1 MLCILL
7 NIKLSFEARQDQIS
21 TNGRGRGPRSTMLTC
36 ANLSSLP
43 GLLPGTHISCPG
55 MVVFLV
61 CSRTRSTFFF
71 TCFCF
76 VVEAAIVRM
85 SERYGLGDTAM
96 LEKVDKLFACGVG
109 DLVNLPQIV
118 VVGDQSSGKS
128 SVLEGLIKKPIPRDS
143 GLCTRFATQIV
154 FRRAVEE
161 RVVVSIVP
169 SLESSQEHRQ
179 SIEAW
184 GREVADLDTNTF
196 SKIMQEVCES
206 VRAYENLCSQCIGAR
221 ADGSHR

>member
-1 MLCILL
+1 
-7 NIKLSFEARQDQIS
+7 
-21 TNGRGRGPRSTMLTC
+21 
-36 ANLSSLP
+36 
-43 GLLPGTHISCPG
+43 
-55 MVVFLV
+55 
-61 CSRTRSTFFF
+61 
-71 TCFCF
+71 
-76 VVEAAIVRM
+76 M

-179 SIEAW
+179 NIEAW

-196 SKIMQEVCES
+196 SKIMQEMGLIGDETTAIPRPTFSDDVLRLEISGPSQEHLS
-206 VRAYENLCSQCIGAR
+206 VIDVPGIFKIPTEGLTTK
-221 ADGSHR
+221 ADIDLVRCM